1 MTQVDLHI
9 SRTRYHSDIILI
21 SILWYQKADITVMW
35 KWQCWHESEKL
46 SYSGRVELKWCEPF
60 FSNDKNFL
68 SFPLSHFLS
77 IFFIYFQHMVY
88 LEEIENFF
96 PFLFMNIYLFLSFLF
111 QQREHI
117 WFNLKISIIKNEF
130 FRKFMNIFFC

>member
-1 MTQVDLHI
+1 
-9 SRTRYHSDIILI
+9 
-21 SILWYQKADITVMW
+21 
-35 KWQCWHESEKL
+35 
-46 SYSGRVELKWCEPF
+46 
-60 FSNDKNFL
+60 
-68 SFPLSHFLS
+68 
-77 IFFIYFQHMVY
+77 MVY